1 MTTAVQVFVNGLVS
15 GGILGL
21 VALGLTVIFGVMRVV
36 NFAHGEF
43 VTVGAYVTWLV
54 VTYAGVDPLL
64 SLIVA
69 LGVGCV
75 LGWITQRILLARVVG
90 RPDLEVLLL
99 TYGVSVML
107 VGLIT
112 AVFSGNFRGYSR
124 GPSGFLQVG
133 EIVLGMRG
141 LIALGAAVA
150 LVALAVGILQWTRMG
165 KGIRALAQHRSAAA
179 ASGVDVPL
187 NESIAFAA
195 ATALAAGAGTILSL
209 IETITPL
216 VGRSWLLDGF
226 VVVVL
231 GGLGSV
237 SGSLIAALGIGV
249 IRAAL
254 GYVLDDTWARVL
266 TYVLLFVVIILRPQ
280 GLLGKEEGL

>member
-1 MTTAVQVFVNGLVS
+1 MTTAVQVFVNGLIS

-43 VTVGAYVTWLV
+43 VTIGAYLTWLV

-64 SLIVA
+64 SLIVS
-69 LGVGCV
+69 LGVGWV

-107 VGLIT
+107 VGIIT

-124 GPSGFLQVG
+124 GPSGFLRVG
-133 EIVLGMRG
+133 DIVLGMRG

-150 LVALAVGILQWTRMG
+150 LVALAVAILQWTRIG
-165 KGIRALAQHRSAAA
+165 KGIRALAQHRAAAA

-187 NESIAFAA
+187 NEAIAFAA

-209 IETITPL
+209 IETLTPV
-216 VGRSWLLDGF
+216 VGRNWLLDGF

-237 SGSLIAALGIGV
+237 PGSLIAALGIGV

-266 TYVLLFVVIILRPQ
+266 TYMLLFVLIVLRPQ
-280 GLLGKEEGL
+280 GLLGREEGL